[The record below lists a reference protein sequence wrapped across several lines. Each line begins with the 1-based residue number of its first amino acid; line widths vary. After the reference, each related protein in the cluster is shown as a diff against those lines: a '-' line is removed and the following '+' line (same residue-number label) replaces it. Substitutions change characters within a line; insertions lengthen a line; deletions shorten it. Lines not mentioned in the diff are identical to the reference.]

1 MMQNNWNILV
11 LGICLAVGI
20 AVLLQEFRR
29 DKKRLLGWRI
39 LAVIVAVVALACIA
53 IPVSYQT
60 EISGSGQSEAVLIT
74 DGFNP
79 DSLSIY
85 KNIKQ
90 FTTDDKIKARYPNV
104 VLLDELNSIS
114 VDSGIIQLHI
124 LGDGLSEYELS
135 QLNKLSISF
144 HPEQFKQGVTAVN
157 WNARIKTGDQLQV
170 QGTYK
175 NSSPNKIKL
184 LLEGLGTSLD
194 SAFIKPGATAAF
206 ELKNTPKISGKAVY
220 RLLTISGTDTVDHG
234 SIPFRVDNTTP
245 LKVLMLTSSPD
256 FESRFLK
263 NWLSEK
269 GYAVALRSTI
279 SKDKFRT
286 EFINMPAIS
295 LENISGAVL
304 DKFDLL
310 IGDLSALKAIS
321 PQNSSALKT
330 AVTQNGLG
338 VIIRADSTAGNSW
351 LQSSFKTQSSQ
362 GRDTLA
368 YPILLQGNQQP
379 LAALTTGQFF
389 IKFKDGIQPLVTN
402 TRGHLLAA
410 TSLAGNGKLVY
421 SVINNSFSWALSGNK
436 VDYAKLWSAL
446 IQQAARKALPAES
459 WDVTT
464 DLPSVSS
471 PVDLQLKSTN
481 ATIATVGEAD
491 LSPNQ
496 NPLLPFEYHYQ
507 YRPKTTGWQL
517 IKAGNA
523 TNWWYVYGDDEW
535 QSLRKLKKQADTRR
549 YSISHPHA
557 TGVTKPLQKKATIL
571 VSKIYAYILL
581 LLACT
586 FLWAEAKAAGA
597 ATTSRK
603 GQL

>member
-11 LGICLAVGI
+11 LSICPLIAAVSVWKEI
-20 AVLLQEFRR
+20 RR
-29 DKKRLLGWRI
+29 PNKRLLGLRI
-39 LAVIVAVVALACIA
+39 IAVFMAIIALACIA
-53 IPVSYQT
+53 IPIKYQT
-60 EISGSGQSEAVLIT
+60 DITASNQSEAVLIT
-74 DGFNP
+74 DGFSP
-79 DSLSIY
+79 DSLSAY
-85 KNIKQ
+85 KNLKQ
-90 FTTDDKIKARYPNV
+90 FTLNANIKKRYPNL
-104 VLLDELNSIS
+104 VLLDKLSHLS
-114 VDSGIIQLHI
+114 ADSGITRLHI
-124 LGDGLSEYELS
+124 LGDGLSEFELS
-135 QLNKLSISF
+135 QLNCLSFSF

-157 WNARIKTGDQLQV
+157 WNSRIKTGDELKV

-184 LLEGLGTSLD
+184 LLEGLGTPLD
-194 SAFIKPGATAAF
+194 SAFIKPETTAKF
-206 ELKNTPKISGKAVY
+206 ELKNIPKISGKAVY
-220 RLLTISGTDTVDHG
+220 RLLTISGEDTVNSG
-234 SIPFRVDNTTP
+234 NIPFRVESATP

-256 FESRFLK
+256 FETRFLK

-286 EFINMPAIS
+286 EFINRPAIS

-310 IGDLSALKAIS
+310 IGDLSTLKAIS
-321 PQNSSALKT
+321 PQNSSALKA
-330 AVTQNGLG
+330 AVMQSGFG

-351 LQSSFKTQSSQ
+351 LQSSFKTLPSQ
-362 GRDTLA
+362 GRDTLG
-368 YPILLQGNQQP
+368 YPILLRGDQKS
-379 LAALTTGQFF
+379 LAALTMGQSF
-389 IKFKDGIQPLVTN
+389 IKLQDDIQPLVTN
-402 TRGHLLAA
+402 THGHLLAA
-410 TSLAGNGKLVY
+410 TSLTGNGKLVY
-421 SVINNSFSWALSGNK
+421 TVINNSFSWALSGNK

-446 IQQAARKALPAES
+446 IQQAARKAPPTES

-491 LSPNQ
+491 LSPSQ

-507 YRPKTTGWQL
+507 YRPKTSGWQL

-523 TNWWYVYGDDEW
+523 TNWWYVYGGNEW
-535 QSLRKLKKQADTRR
+535 QSLRKLKKQTDTRR
-549 YSISHPHA
+549 YSLSHPHT
-557 TGVTKPLQKKATIL
+557 TGVTKPIQKKATIL
-571 VSKIYAYILL
+571 VSKIYPYILL

-586 FLWAEAKAAGA
+586 FLWAEAKTARSV
-597 ATTSRK
+597 TTSRK
-603 GQL
+603 GRL